1 MARARKTFVQ
11 SDLRSS
17 RDLTLW
23 KFCFNES
30 LQYVRANNFR
40 HISKNLSE
48 YLYTQRIKRV
58 IKLKNI

>member
-30 LQYVRANNFR
+30 LQHVRANNFR
-40 HISKNLSE
+40 HLS
-48 YLYTQRIKRV
+48 
-58 IKLKNI
+58 